1 MKYIVSFSGGKD
13 STAMLLRLL
22 EEGRAVDDIVF
33 CDTTAEFPQMY
44 EHIAQ
49 VEKYIGRK
57 ITILKAEHN
66 FEYMMLRYEKKR
78 GKNKGKK
85 GYGWA
90 NRRARWCTAYFKR
103 EQVNRY
109 LRGIG
114 DEVAQYL
121 GIAADEGKR
130 IKHNKDGRRLLYP
143 LVEWGMTE
151 ADCLQYCY
159 DRGFTWGGLYEK
171 FKRVSCYLCP
181 FHRLE
186 HLKNIWKYF
195 PDLWEHMRNLDEK
208 CIKQIGY
215 PFRPNC
221 SIADLEARFQRE
233 EEETQLDLV
242 YMSQS
247 RKNFLVGFWRGYSG

>member
-1 MKYIVSFSGGKD
+1 VKYIVSFSGGKD

-22 EEGRAVDDIVF
+22 EEGRPVDDIVF

-57 ITILKAEHN
+57 ITILKPEHN
-66 FEYMMLRYEKKR
+66 FEYMMLEYEKKR

-85 GYGWA
+85 GYGWP
-90 NRRARWCTAYFKR
+90 NGMARWCTAYFKR
-103 EQVNRY
+103 NRVNRY

-121 GIAADEGKR
+121 GIAADEAKR
-130 IKHNKDGRRLLYP
+130 TKHNKDGRTLLYP

-181 FHRLE
+181 FNGLD
-186 HLKNIWKYF
+186 HLKITWKYF
-195 PDLWEHMRNLDEK
+195 PELWQHMMELDERS
-208 CIKQIGY
+208 IKITGY
-215 PFRPNC
+215 SFRPNC
-221 SIADLEARFQRE
+221 IIADLTDRFERE
-233 EEETQLDLV
+233 EKEAQHEQ
-242 YMSQS
+242 QA
-247 RKNFLVGFWRGYSG
+247 

>member
-22 EEGRAVDDIVF
+22 EEGRPVDDIVF

-57 ITILKAEHN
+57 ITILKPEHN
-66 FEYMMLRYEKKR
+66 FEYMMLEYEQKK
-78 GKNKGKK
+78 GKNKGQK

-90 NRRARWCTAYFKR
+90 NARARWCTAYFKR
-103 EQVNRY
+103 EQINRY
-109 LRGIG
+109 LKKME
-114 DEVAQYL
+114 DDVAQYI
-121 GIAADEGKR
+121 GVAADEIIR
-130 IKHNKDGRRLLYP
+130 THNNKDGRTLIYP

-151 ADCLQYCY
+151 KDCLQYCY

-171 FKRVSCYLCP
+171 FTRLSCYLCP
-181 FHRLE
+181 FGTMNNLRTLR
-186 HLKNIWKYF
+186 KYF
-195 PDLWEHMRNLDEK
+195 PDLWQHMKELDEK

-221 SIADLEARFQRE
+221 SIADLDARFERE
-233 EEETQLDLV
+233 ENECNVFKLYEGVLSHEQ
-242 YMSQS
+242 QA
-247 RKNFLVGFWRGYSG
+247 